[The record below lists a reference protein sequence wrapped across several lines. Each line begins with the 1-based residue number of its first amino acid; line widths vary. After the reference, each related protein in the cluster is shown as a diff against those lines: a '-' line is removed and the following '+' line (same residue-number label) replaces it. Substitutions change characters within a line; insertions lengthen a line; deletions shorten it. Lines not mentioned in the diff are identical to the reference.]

1 LQGGG
6 IGNGRIAKA
15 NQEALKKAIISGVG
29 KPWKTMCKDSTRFG
43 AWPSCTQKM
52 SEDLKAIEQN

>member
-1 LQGGG
+1 LHGGG

-29 KPWKTMCKDSTRFG
+29 KPWNM
-43 AWPSCTQKM
+43 
-52 SEDLKAIEQN
+52 AIHLHTKEVRRPESN